1 MAAPSQVIEVRHSS
15 SVAAL
20 DELDAILKGQKA
32 AEMIV
37 TDPEQITRE
46 IVAQLL
52 AAETDEDLQIQQA
65 TPWQELAGVP
75 VEIHSFTYRPSS
87 FEEGAPVFVV
97 VNGFR
102 MDTGDRV
109 VMTTGGY
116 NILAQLSNLARR
128 ERFPSI
134 WKLEVAEKATTRGF
148 HPLWLV
154 KATKEEEDLA
164 RSMADPSNPLD
175 ED

>member
-1 MAAPSQVIEVRHSS
+1 MASPSQVIEVRHSS
-15 SVAAL
+15 SVSAL
-20 DELDAILKGQKA
+20 DELDSILKGEKA
-32 AEMIV
+32 AEMVV
-37 TDPEQITRE
+37 TDPEQINRE

-52 AAETDEDLQIQQA
+52 AAETDEDLAIQKA

-75 VEIHSFTYRPSS
+75 IEIHSFTFRPSS
-87 FEEGAPVFVV
+87 YEEGAPVFVV
-97 VNGFR
+97 VHGMNMANGE
-102 MDTGDRV
+102 RV
-109 VMTTGGY
+109 VLTTGGY

-134 WKLEVAEKATTRGF
+134 WKLEISENATSRGF